1 MYLTRFRISSHSLR
15 IQTGRYEKNKI
26 ARNER
31 YCMYCGSRDIEHT
44 YHFICI
50 CPCYS
55 TLRRRCIDKCYFLR
69 PSDSV
74 LKCNLLMG
82 SANKS
87 IFSNLAKYIKRS
99 LDIRKSIQI

>member
-31 YCMYCGSRDIEHT
+31 YCMYCGSRDIEDT
-44 YHFICI
+44 YHFTCI

-55 TLRRRCIDKCYFLR
+55 TLRSRYIEMFYFLR
-69 PSDSV
+69 PSV
-74 LKCNLLMG
+74 LKFNLLMG
-82 SANKS
+82 STNKRTL
-87 IFSNLAKYIKRS
+87 INLAKYINCS